1 MTERE
6 KRKFKLKGRLRIKDN
21 YYHTV
26 IDTKHPLINEIIRH
40 SQSTKLKVKC
50 ETKREEKENR
60 ELAEEKLIEFQKK
73 WTKYYLEKYL
83 NKKVDITFDEYLWE
97 WLDRRKNKLTYKTVE
112 GYKTNLRRVDK
123 YFKDKNILLEELT
136 MRDLQK
142 FYKYCED
149 VLKISNNTII
159 KVHTIIKSALETARR
174 EELII
179 KNVAEYVEKF
189 KKEKITK
196 KYLKEDEIYKILE
209 TLKENKIYTVTFLAA
224 KYGFRRS
231 EALGLRW
238 SDIDFDRNTIT
249 VRNSVVEVENKDINA
264 KYKKK
269 QVNREKLKT
278 NSSFRVL
285 PLLFEVKE
293 FLLKLK
299 EITEENKQKFKNS
312 YNYEYSDNI
321 CVDSLGNLIKLDYV
335 TKTFKKAVNKL
346 KYEDINFHTL
356 RHSVATLLHQ
366 EGLSLKVIQCWLGHS
381 NISTTADIYTHLSL
395 EDLSEVA
402 SIFNKQYVENK
413 KNHIHQYS
421 ISAPQHD

>member
-1 MTERE
+1 M
-6 KRKFKLKGRLRIKDN
+6 
-21 YYHTV
+21 
-26 IDTKHPLINEIIRH
+26 
-40 SQSTKLKVKC
+40 
-50 ETKREEKENR
+50 
-60 ELAEEKLIEFQKK
+60 
-73 WTKYYLEKYL
+73 
-83 NKKVDITFDEYLWE
+83 
-97 WLDRRKNKLTYKTVE
+97 
-112 GYKTNLRRVDK
+112 
-123 YFKDKNILLEELT
+123 
-136 MRDLQK
+136 
-142 FYKYCED
+142 
-149 VLKISNNTII
+149 I